1 MQWNSFNSLFTKI
14 FVGFWLL
21 ILLLATVLVLLPK
34 LDGRQLQDISRSDF
48 ANLQQQQKSIQA
60 FLEKRPL
67 KQINALFK
75 LSPHNVFQKI
85 YVTDSSGQ
93 LLNRHAPKNVRQ
105 FILDSPLVNAPK
117 KRVFKH
123 NTFLGPILINYQDQE
138 LLFYLSR
145 PNDKESLQ
153 LIEWLIDNPLI
164 LLLTALLI
172 STPLCAYLSWHVTQP
187 LRQLQNFANKVALG
201 DIKTD
206 FPVIKNSHEINQLA
220 KSMQKMLL
228 SVQSMLNNQQ
238 RLLSDISH
246 ELRSPLT
253 RLNLALAI
261 SRKRL
266 GDSKELQRITTEAD
280 RIELMIAEMLN
291 LSRIQLNPHI
301 KEEVAFNEFL
311 EEIFLD
317 AQFEAKENGK
327 VFISPQIEEV
337 YLNIYPELAY
347 RAIENV
353 IRNAIK
359 YAQKEIAIDI
369 MITTTHILLTI
380 KNDGPLIPDNALNDI
395 FRPFYRINEARD
407 RESGGIG
414 LGLSITENAMSMHGG
429 KIWAENID
437 KQVCMHLQ
445 FPRFH

>member
-1 MQWNSFNSLFTKI
+1 MRWNSFNSLFTKI

-34 LDGRQLQDISRSDF
+34 LDGRQLQDLSSSDL
-48 ANLQQQQKSIQA
+48 ALLQRQQQHIQA
-60 FLEKRPL
+60 FLAKRPL
-67 KQINALFK
+67 QQINVFFK
-75 LSPHNVFQKI
+75 MPPHNRFKKI

-93 LLNRHAPKNVRQ
+93 LLNNHAPKNVRQ
-105 FILDSPLVNAPK
+105 FILDSSSIDTPK
-117 KRVFKH
+117 KRIFKH
-123 NTFLGPILINYQDQE
+123 NTFFGPILIQHKQQDF
-138 LLFYLSR
+138 LFYFSH

-153 LIEWLIDNPLI
+153 FVEWLIDNPLL

-187 LRQLQNFANKVALG
+187 LRQLQNVANKVALG

-206 FPVIKNSHEINQLA
+206 FPIIKNSDEINQLA

-228 SVQSMLNNQQ
+228 SVQDMLNNQQ

-261 SRKRL
+261 SRKHL
-266 GDSKELQRITTEAD
+266 GDSKELQRISIEAE

-291 LSRIQLNPHI
+291 LSRMQLNPHI
-301 KEEVAFNEFL
+301 KEEVAFNELL

-327 VFISPQIEEV
+327 IFISPEIEEI
-337 YLNIYPELAY
+337 YINIYPELAY

-359 YAQKEIAIDI
+359 YAKINIVVEITV
-369 MITTTHILLTI
+369 TTTYILLSI
-380 KNDGPLIPDNALNDI
+380 KNDGPLIPENALQDI
-395 FRPFYRINEARD
+395 FRPFYRLNDARD
-407 RESGGIG
+407 RESGGVG

-445 FPRFH
+445 FPRFP